1 MKRRTAAICTVMALP
16 LVVCLA
22 ACHSPDP
29 DSGTTSKAMEQRMRE
44 IEKRVKDSM
53 PKTQQIAMAQKPDA
67 AVVRKVQDQLK
78 ILNEYLEPSP
88 SGKIDMVTV
97 NAIEAFQRRVGL
109 KDDGLLNEQ
118 TLSKLE
124 EASKAAPPTASS
136 EARPTGPQEGAP
148 PAAQE
153 ALPPQPPPP
162 PPAAEQHPNAA
173 G

>member
-16 LVVCLA
+16 LVGLA

-53 PKTQQIAMAQKPDA
+53 PKTQQIAMAQKSDA

-97 NAIEAFQRRVGL
+97 NAIEAFQRRVDL
-109 KDDGLLNEQ
+109 KDNGLLNEE
-118 TLSKLE
+118 TLRKLE
-124 EASKAAPPTASS
+124 EASKVASTAATTEP
-136 EARPTGPQEGAP
+136 RPTGPSEAPP

-153 ALPPQPPPP
+153 AAPPPP
-162 PPAAEQHPNAA
+162 PPPPGAEQRPNAP